1 MSKSN
6 MEVKKR
12 GRPLGSSDIDRDN
25 LFHNTI
31 KVFANKG
38 FDACTM
44 TEISEAAG
52 ISRTSLNYHFGSK
65 EKLWYMGIDFLAD
78 KFITEFNENK
88 KLNEGLD
95 LIPLLKAT
103 IRQIVRFNSSYPE
116 FMSLVFTSLSN
127 KDERSKY
134 IIEKFSIP
142 TFDLTKD
149 IFKKL
154 RKEGKI
160 KLLSKQDQSAILLG
174 MTSFIFANS
183 YLFEQVFKS
192 DPYHESQIHAYT
204 DSVIEIFLNGILVK
218 DNNHHG

>member
-1 MSKSN
+1 MSKLKT
-6 MEVKKR
+6 EVRKR
-12 GRPLGSSDIDRDN
+12 GRPQGSSDIDHDN
-25 LFHNTI
+25 LFYSAI
-31 KVFANKG
+31 KVFSKKG
-38 FDACTM
+38 FEACTM

-65 EKLWYMGIDFLAD
+65 EKLWYMGIDFLAE

-88 KLNEGLD
+88 ELNKGLD
-95 LIPLLKAT
+95 PIPLLKAT
-103 IRQIVRFNSSYPE
+103 IQQIVRFNASYPE
-116 FMSLVFTSLSN
+116 FISLTYTSLTN

-149 IFKKL
+149 IFKTL

-174 MTSFIFANS
+174 MTSFMFANS
-183 YLFEQVFKS
+183 YLMQQVFRS
-192 DPYHESQIHAYT
+192 DPFEESQIEAYT
-204 DSVIEIFLNGILVK
+204 NSVIEIFFSGILV
-218 DNNHHG
+218 

>member
-1 MSKSN
+1 MSKPN
-6 MEVKKR
+6 TEVKKR
-12 GRPLGSSDIDRDN
+12 GRPQGSSDIDHDK
-25 LFHNTI
+25 LFQSAI

-38 FDACTM
+38 FEACTM

-52 ISRTSLNYHFGSK
+52 ISRTSINYHFGSK
-65 EKLWYMGIDFLAD
+65 EKLWYMGIDFLAE
-78 KFITEFNENK
+78 KFITKFNENK
-88 KLNEGLD
+88 ELNKGLD
-95 LIPLLKAT
+95 PIPLLKAT
-103 IRQIVRFNSSYPE
+103 IRQIVRFNANYPE
-116 FMSLVFTSLSN
+116 FISLAYTSLNN

-149 IFKKL
+149 IFKQL

-183 YLFEQVFKS
+183 YLFEQVFKA
-192 DPYHESQIHAYT
+192 DPYREAQIDAYT
-204 DSVIEIFLNGILVK
+204 DSVLEIFFNGILV
-218 DNNHHG
+218 

>member
-1 MSKSN
+1 MSKVN

-12 GRPLGSSDIDRDN
+12 GRPQGSSDIDHDK
-25 LFHNTI
+25 LFQSAI

-38 FDACTM
+38 FEACTM

-65 EKLWYMGIDFLAD
+65 EKLWYMGIDFLAE
-78 KFITEFNENK
+78 KFITKFNENK
-88 KLNEGLD
+88 ELNKGLD
-95 LIPLLKAT
+95 PLPLLKVT
-103 IRQIVRFNSSYPE
+103 IRQIVRFNANYPE
-116 FMSLVFTSLSN
+116 FISLSYSSLN
-127 KDERSKY
+127 KKDQRSKY

-149 IFKKL
+149 IFKQL

-174 MTSFIFANS
+174 MTSFIFANA
-183 YLFEQVFKS
+183 YMIKNVFKQ
-192 DPYHESQIHAYT
+192 DPFDEDQISEFT
-204 DSVIEIFLNGILVK
+204 DSVIEIFFNGILV
-218 DNNHHG
+218 

>member
-6 MEVKKR
+6 SEVKKR
-12 GRPLGSSDIDRDN
+12 GRPQGSSDIDHDN
-25 LFHNTI
+25 LFQSAI

-38 FDACTM
+38 FEACTM
-44 TEISEAAG
+44 TEISVAAG

-65 EKLWYMGIDFLAD
+65 EKLWYQTIDFLAE
-78 KFITEFNENK
+78 KFITKFNENK
-88 KLNEGLD
+88 ELNKGLD
-95 LIPLLKAT
+95 PIPLLKAT
-103 IRQIVRFNSSYPE
+103 IQQIVRFNANYPE
-116 FMSLVFTSLSN
+116 FISLSFTSLN
-127 KDERSKY
+127 KKDERSKY

-174 MTSFIFANS
+174 MTSFMFANS
-183 YLFEQVFKS
+183 YLIEQVFKS
-192 DPYHESQIHAYT
+192 DPFDETQIKAYT
-204 DSVIEIFLNGILVK
+204 DSVIEIFFNGILV
-218 DNNHHG
+218 

>member
-1 MSKSN
+1 

-12 GRPLGSSDIDRDN
+12 GRPQGSSDIDHDK
-25 LFHNTI
+25 LFQSAI

-38 FDACTM
+38 FEACTM

-65 EKLWYMGIDFLAD
+65 EKLWYMGIDFLAE
-78 KFITEFNENK
+78 KFITKFNENK
-88 KLNEGLD
+88 ELNKGLD
-95 LIPLLKAT
+95 PLPLLKVT
-103 IRQIVRFNSSYPE
+103 IRQIVRFNANYPE
-116 FMSLVFTSLSN
+116 FISLSYSSLN
-127 KDERSKY
+127 KKDQRSKY

-149 IFKKL
+149 IFKQL

-174 MTSFIFANS
+174 MTSFIFANA
-183 YLFEQVFKS
+183 YMIKNVFKQ
-192 DPYHESQIHAYT
+192 DPFDEDQISEFT
-204 DSVIEIFLNGILVK
+204 DSVIEIFFNGILV
-218 DNNHHG
+218 

>member
-1 MSKSN
+1 MSKTN
-6 MEVKKR
+6 LEVKKR
-12 GRPLGSSDIDRDN
+12 GRPQGSSDIDHDK
-25 LFHNTI
+25 LFQSAI

-65 EKLWYMGIDFLAD
+65 EKLWYMGIDFLAE
-78 KFITEFNENK
+78 KFITKFNENK
-88 KLNEGLD
+88 ELNKGLD
-95 LIPLLKAT
+95 PIPLLKAT
-103 IRQIVRFNSSYPE
+103 IRQIVRFNANYPE
-116 FMSLVFTSLSN
+116 FISLAYTSLN
-127 KDERSKY
+127 KKDKRSKY

-149 IFKKL
+149 IFKQL

-192 DPYHESQIHAYT
+192 DPYKEAQIDAYT
-204 DSVIEIFLNGILVK
+204 DSVLEIFFNGILV
-218 DNNHHG
+218 

>member
-1 MSKSN
+1 

-12 GRPLGSSDIDRDN
+12 GRPQGSSDIDHDK
-25 LFHNTI
+25 LFQSAI

-38 FDACTM
+38 FEACTM

-65 EKLWYMGIDFLAD
+65 EKLWYMGIDFLAE
-78 KFITEFNENK
+78 KFITKFNENK
-88 KLNEGLD
+88 ELNKGLD
-95 LIPLLKAT
+95 PLPLLKAT
-103 IRQIVRFNSSYPE
+103 IRQIVRFNANYPE
-116 FMSLVFTSLSN
+116 FISLSYSSLN
-127 KDERSKY
+127 KKDQRSKY

-149 IFKKL
+149 IFKQL

-174 MTSFIFANS
+174 MTSFIFANA
-183 YLFEQVFKS
+183 YMIKNVFKQ
-192 DPYHESQIHAYT
+192 DPFDEDQISEFT
-204 DSVIEIFLNGILVK
+204 DSVIEIFFNGILV
-218 DNNHHG
+218 